1 MAKTSRSR
9 STARGGTR
17 AAPGGTSSRPT
28 GAGPAAGTS
37 GSRNDATGASRRGRR
52 ERARPVERS
61 FFERYRVLI
70 LGAAVV
76 AALVVVSG
84 FVLTSAASP
93 AFACSSQF
101 QPPASADPSNTGAL
115 EDDMGRTHVDVG
127 TSVTYPLCPPASGNH
142 YNSPGEGPIQPRL
155 YGPNEATVPQGW
167 VHNLEHGGLVV
178 LYRCTASS
186 DTGCSDSTQTAMQT
200 FVQSFPA
207 SPVCGIPAGQISPVV
222 TRFDQMPKP
231 YAALVWGRV
240 LYLDSFDTKAIL
252 SYFEQEG
259 ERTNPEPQCASPSP
273 GASGSPAASS
283 GASPAS
289 SGATAASPSPST
301 EPSASPAASPSPS

>member
-1 MAKTSRSR
+1 VAKTSRSR
-9 STARGGTR
+9 SAARGGTR
-17 AAPGGTSSRPT
+17 GAPAGASSRPA
-28 GAGPAAGTS
+28 GAGSGTGTT
-37 GSRNDATGASRRGRR
+37 GSRNDATGASRHGRR

-61 FFERYRVLI
+61 FFERFRIPI

-76 AALVVVSG
+76 AAVVVVSG
-84 FVLTSAASP
+84 FVLASAATP
-93 AFACSSQF
+93 AYACSAQF

-115 EDDMGRTHVDVG
+115 EEDMGRTHVPVG
-127 TSVTYPLCPPASGNH
+127 QAVTYPLCPPASGNH
-142 YNSPGEGPIQPRL
+142 YFASGEGPIAARL
-155 YGPNEATVPQGW
+155 YGPNDATIPQGW
-167 VHNLEHGGLVV
+167 VHNLEHGALVV
-178 LYRCTASS
+178 LYRCTAAS
-186 DTGCSDSTQTAMQT
+186 DSGCSDSSQAAMQA

-207 SPVCGIPAGQISPVV
+207 SPVCGIPAGQIGPVI

-252 SYFEQEG
+252 SFYEQEG

-273 GASGSPAASS
+273 ATSGSPAAS
-283 GASPAS
+283 P
-289 SGATAASPSPST
+289 GATAASPGASASPST